1 MIRVLPKLVLALLL
15 VSAPVLTAC
24 GGGGGGGEEGP
35 PPLAFFIATSSPSEG
50 AIRVPLDATIYV
62 TFNKAFQPES
72 VTTNTLT
79 LRTADGAFIAGAT
92 SILSSS
98 SNLTL
103 RFTTI
108 QNLAATEVH
117 VCTVDESLRSID
129 DEPLEGTHTVSF
141 TAIDPN
147 EGVDLPDPSQLRAT
161 VGMLNNGRD
170 THRATLLDDG
180 RVLITGGFSQGAVA
194 TASAEV
200 FISGTETFQNLTNS
214 MRHARAGHTATL
226 LTDGRVLITGGWY
239 RTDGG
244 QTDVRQTAEVF
255 DPTDN
260 SFAFITGMTEPR
272 ADHAAVRLPNGTV
285 LITGGSALENGFLV
299 DLDTAEIFNPTTNTF
314 APAANLMN
322 TFRAQHCAI
331 MRADA
336 TVVLAGGS
344 ISDFRPEEY
353 DFFGGA
359 FTSMNQAASDARRF
373 GAACAQFESGAV
385 AVAGGEV
392 LGTVLHINTA
402 NFVQNTGSGL
412 SRPRSYATATRIKRD
427 QILVAG
433 GIDFSNGSFI
443 ESSCDLLIEGGF
455 GGSNTFPTQVRF
467 STGMAFHTATILATG
482 DILFCGGR
490 NENGALP
497 NKRNAFIFD
506 VE

>member
-1 MIRVLPKLVLALLL
+1 
-15 VSAPVLTAC
+15 
-24 GGGGGGGEEGP
+24 
-35 PPLAFFIATSSPSEG
+35 
-50 AIRVPLDATIYV
+50 
-62 TFNKAFQPES
+62 
-72 VTTNTLT
+72 
-79 LRTADGAFIAGAT
+79 
-92 SILSSS
+92 
-98 SNLTL
+98 
-103 RFTTI
+103 
-108 QNLAATEVH
+108 
-117 VCTVDESLRSID
+117 
-129 DEPLEGTHTVSF
+129 
-141 TAIDPN
+141 
-147 EGVDLPDPSQLRAT
+147 
-161 VGMLNNGRD
+161 
-170 THRATLLDDG
+170 
-180 RVLITGGFSQGAVA
+180 
-194 TASAEV
+194 
-200 FISGTETFQNLTNS
+200 
-214 MRHARAGHTATL
+214 
-226 LTDGRVLITGGWY
+226 
-239 RTDGG
+239 
-244 QTDVRQTAEVF
+244 
-255 DPTDN
+255 
-260 SFAFITGMTEPR
+260 
-272 ADHAAVRLPNGTV
+272 
-285 LITGGSALENGFLV
+285 
-299 DLDTAEIFNPTTNTF
+299 
-314 APAANLMN
+314 MN

-359 FTSMNQAASDARRF
+359 FTSMNQAASDARCF
-373 GAACAQFESGAV
+373 GAACAQFDSGAV

-467 STGMAFHTATILATG
+467 STGMAFHTATILASG